1 MSLFAADRGTDT
13 GFKKSA
19 TEKVDR
25 FFGGTFVG
33 KAFDFVVG
41 NEVNLG
47 KKTAGVLGKE
57 GGLFRR
63 IVDSCQENIF
73 EEDLFLFGTD
83 KNVTGLEESVEGVTF
98 VNRHNLVAD
107 RIAGGMEREGE
118 TKLERVV
125 GELLDLRC
133 KSTR

>member
-1 MSLFAADRGTDT
+1 M
-13 GFKKSA
+13 
-19 TEKVDR
+19 
-25 FFGGTFVG
+25 
-33 KAFDFVVG
+33 
-41 NEVNLG
+41 
-47 KKTAGVLGKE
+47 GKE

-73 EEDLFLFGTD
+73 KEDLFLFGTD
-83 KNVTGLEESVEGVTF
+83 KNVTGFEESVEGVPF
-98 VNRHNLVAD
+98 VNRHNLIAD

-133 KSTR
+133 KSAR